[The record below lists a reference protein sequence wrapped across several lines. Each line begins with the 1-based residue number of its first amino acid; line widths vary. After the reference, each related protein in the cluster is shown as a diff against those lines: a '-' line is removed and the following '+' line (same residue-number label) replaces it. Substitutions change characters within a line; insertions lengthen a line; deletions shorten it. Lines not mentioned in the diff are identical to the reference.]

1 MKREVFLVGCA
12 ALGALAFGGCASLD
26 GVAPPVTPA
35 LLQAGRGAAPA
46 TLEEGRRIFTTACA
60 ACHRLDPPRKYSGA
74 EWRQIVA
81 DMAERSKLTAGR
93 EAALLAYL
101 DAARSLPAGP
111 R

>member
-1 MKREVFLVGCA
+1 MRRETFLVGCA
-12 ALGALAFGGCASLD
+12 ALLALAFGGCASLD

-35 LLQAGRGAAPA
+35 LLQAGRGADAA
-46 TLEEGRRIFTTACA
+46 TLEQGRRIFTTTCA
-60 ACHRLDPPRKYSGA
+60 ACHSVDPPRKYGGA

-81 DMAERSKLTAGR
+81 DMRERSKLTAGR

-101 DAARSLPAGP
+101 DAARSLPVGP